1 MSIKW
6 LNALIMADKIKT
18 QTELISILE
27 DLRRNGKKV
36 VFTNGCFDILHV
48 GHIRYLKEAKGF
60 GDILVV
66 ALNSD
71 SSVKRLKGDKKPL
84 IPQSERA
91 EVLSALEMVDYITI
105 FDEDTPY
112 EIIKELQP
120 DILIKGGDWTVEKI
134 VGKDIVEKI
143 GGKVLSIPFHKGAST
158 TGIIERVLE
167 RYK

>member
-1 MSIKW
+1 
-6 LNALIMADKIKT
+6 MANKIKT

-27 DLRRNGKKV
+27 DFRRNGKKI
-36 VFTNGCFDILHV
+36 VFTNGCFDLLHI
-48 GHIRYLKEAKGF
+48 GHIKYLREAKGF

-71 SSVKRLKGDKKPL
+71 SSVRRLKGDKKPL

-91 EVLSALEMVDYITI
+91 EVLSALEMVDYVTI

-120 DILIKGGDWTVEKI
+120 DVLIKGGDWTIEKI
-134 VGKDIVEKI
+134 VGRDIVEAK
-143 GGKVLSIPFHKGAST
+143 GGKVIAIPFIEGAST
-158 TGIIERVLE
+158 SRIVERILE
-167 RYK
+167 KYK